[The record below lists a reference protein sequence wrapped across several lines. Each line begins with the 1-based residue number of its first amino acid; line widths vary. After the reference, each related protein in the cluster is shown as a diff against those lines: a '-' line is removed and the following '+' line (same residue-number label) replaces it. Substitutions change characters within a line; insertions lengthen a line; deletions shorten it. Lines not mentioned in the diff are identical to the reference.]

1 MLLNNSLI
9 GPVKGNKR
17 ESSAAIM
24 SRDEKQL
31 VSASSSSSLELS
43 GQIVPART
51 TRTEVIRGL
60 PSQYVRLNVGGY
72 LFHTTIGTL
81 TKYDSMLR

>member
-1 MLLNNSLI
+1 MSTTDDKQSPSESCNSSNDI
-9 GPVKGNKR
+9 T
-17 ESSAAIM
+17 
-24 SRDEKQL
+24 
-31 VSASSSSSLELS
+31 
-43 GQIVPART
+43 GQIVATRAT